1 MRLRG
6 VCSACVINA
15 TSFPHSHALTT
26 FVGRKCVLCVCMNV
40 CDIQSRVARVTC
52 GDLNEVNN
60 LLHLFHLPSSCY
72 CAHIHSMRA
81 ISHHRPVIRC
91 FTYMNFPQFHVV
103 RDDYICGGRGA
114 EVSFCGIRGMQHRGD
129 FTLVMQKPDI
139 FVSTLQ
145 SGDNLKKNTQF
156 PISSPKDFVQPLKV
170 NISEILQNPPV
181 FTAI

>member
-1 MRLRG
+1 
-6 VCSACVINA
+6 
-15 TSFPHSHALTT
+15 
-26 FVGRKCVLCVCMNV
+26 MNV

-145 SGDNLKKNTQF
+145 SGDNLKKKNSIPYLF
-156 PISSPKDFVQPLKV
+156 PKGFCSAFKSEYQWNPAESSSFYCNLNPKTRWHKLTSYYDRAFCV
-170 NISEILQNPPV
+170 NKHCSSHLSV
-181 FTAI
+181 M